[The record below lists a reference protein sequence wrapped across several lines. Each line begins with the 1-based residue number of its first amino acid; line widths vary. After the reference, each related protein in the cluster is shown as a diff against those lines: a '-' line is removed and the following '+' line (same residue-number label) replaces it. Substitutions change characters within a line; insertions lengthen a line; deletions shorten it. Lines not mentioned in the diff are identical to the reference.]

1 MLPDTPLSV
10 TLRAVVGLTQQLAV
24 AFGGTTL
31 RPRFDMVGIHL
42 RLRPNLGLLLL
53 LEFVSVGLVA
63 LPTKALRRDR
73 QIPLEPTN
81 PIR

>member
-31 RPRFDMVGIHL
+31 RPRCDMVGIHL

-53 LEFVSVGLVA
+53 LFVSVGLVA